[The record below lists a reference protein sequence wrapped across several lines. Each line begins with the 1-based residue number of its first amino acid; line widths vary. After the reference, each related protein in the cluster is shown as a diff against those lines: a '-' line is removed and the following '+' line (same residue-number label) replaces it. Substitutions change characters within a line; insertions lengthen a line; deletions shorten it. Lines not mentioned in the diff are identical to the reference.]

1 MNAQQLN
8 ATWPDDLAPVHQDV
22 WRRLREQGVE
32 ARWEDLP
39 QLHFVLTRKAET
51 LADHP
56 KSHLPLAVVVSA
68 ALYEAGRKV
77 EQEDSDVKILPSG
90 GDSQTT
96 PRF

>member
-8 ATWPDDLAPVHQDV
+8 GTWADDLAPAQQDV
-22 WRRLREQGVE
+22 WKKLREQGAE

-39 QLHFVLTRKAET
+39 ELRFVLTRGAET

-56 KSHLPLAVVVSA
+56 RSDLPLAVVVSA
-68 ALYEAGRKV
+68 ALYEAGRKI

-90 GDSQTT
+90 ADSQTT